1 MKELGED
8 EAVTVEREA
17 ETEAEVEADEGVE
30 LGLPTPK
37 ILIVDDTPANLLAF
51 EVALEPLGYEIV
63 KTASGFDALRLLLTQ
78 DFSLILMDVQMPIMS
93 GIETVKRIRASKRHR
108 HTPIVFITAVHRGMP
123 FILEAYGMGAVD
135 YILKPC
141 EPNILRSKVTVLVE
155 LFRQKEI
162 VKRQA
167 ALLRERER
175 EAMERRCELRF
186 QDLIE
191 AIPICVW
198 TAHADGLIDYAN
210 SAWSRYTGEAPPG
223 RSVGRALLKAL
234 HPDDR
239 SGARELWRKALRS
252 RQAVDALARLL
263 RWDGA
268 YRWHIARAVPQKE
281 NGRVVGWI
289 ITATD
294 IDEHKRA
301 EEAEHLA
308 RKEAE
313 AANCELMKDE
323 FLATVSHELR
333 TPLTAIVGWSSLLRS
348 GALAGAKAEHG
359 LATIAR
365 NAEAE
370 RRVVEDIL
378 DASRIATGRLQVHL
392 EPMDPAAVVD
402 DAIDALR
409 PLAKVK
415 GIALEPEVQGSGTLM
430 LGDPDR
436 LWQVAW
442 KLVFNAIKFT
452 PSGGRVDIRLE
463 HLGNRF
469 ILTVSDT
476 GEGIAPGVLPHVF
489 GYFSQED
496 GTTKRKHGGLGLGLA
511 IVRKLV
517 ELHGGSVSA
526 ASAGKGAGATFTV
539 SLPSCAAQPAQ
550 PVQADTKLRATSYD
564 RSLLEGVRVLVI
576 TQDAAARLLIAE
588 VLERRGAAV
597 FSVSSAEE
605 AVAFAAESALDVVVG
620 DLWVPGVDSP
630 AFLKSMRSQDD
641 RALPSIA
648 VLDAAGAEH
657 VRQALSVGFEGHIAR
672 PIHPAHLVAA
682 VASLGR
688 GGMSREPRKLK

>member
-1 MKELGED
+1 MKEIGED
-8 EAVTVEREA
+8 EAVAMAMEREA
-17 ETEAEVEADEGVE
+17 EAEAQAEADEGIE

-37 ILIVDDTPANLLAF
+37 VLIVDDTPANLLAF
-51 EVALEPLGYEIV
+51 EVALEPLGYEIT
-63 KTASGFDALRLLLTQ
+63 KAGSGFDALRMLLTQ
-78 DFSLILMDVQMPIMS
+78 DFSLILMDVQMPVMS
-93 GIETVKRIRASKRHR
+93 GIETAKRIKESKRHR
-108 HTPIVFITAVHRGMP
+108 HTPIIFITAVQRSMP
-123 FILEAYGMGAVD
+123 FILEGYGTGAVD
-135 YILKPC
+135 YILKPV
-141 EPNILRSKVTVLVE
+141 EPNVLRSKVTVLVE

-162 VKRQA
+162 VRRQA

-175 EAMERRCELRF
+175 EAMERRCEQRF

-191 AIPICVW
+191 SMPICVW
-198 TAHADGLIDYAN
+198 AAHADGRLDYAN
-210 SAWSRYTGEAPPG
+210 SAWARYTGAPPG
-223 RSVGRALLKAL
+223 RSVSRTLLKAL

-239 SGARELWRKALRS
+239 SGVRHQWRKALRS
-252 RQAVDALARLL
+252 RQSVEILARLL

-268 YRWHIARAVPQKE
+268 YRWHIARAVPQKDS
-281 NGRVVGWI
+281 GRVTGWI

-294 IDEHKRA
+294 IDEQKRA
-301 EEAEHLA
+301 EEAEQQA

-378 DASRIATGRLQVHL
+378 DASRIATGRLQVYL
-392 EPMDPAAVVD
+392 EPIDPVAVID

-409 PLAKVK
+409 PLAKLK
-415 GIALEPEVQGSGTLM
+415 GIALEPEMRPSGVLM
-430 LGDPDR
+430 QGDPDR
-436 LWQVAW
+436 LWQVTW

-452 PSGGRVDIRLE
+452 PAGGRVDIRFE
-463 HLGNRF
+463 HLGKRF

-476 GEGIAPGVLPHVF
+476 GEGIAPGVLPHIF
-489 GYFSQED
+489 KYFSQED
-496 GTTKRKHGGLGLGLA
+496 STTKRRHGGLGLGLA

-539 SLPSCAAQPAQ
+539 TLPSCAALPAQ
-550 PVQADTKLRATSYD
+550 AASADSRLRSTSYD
-564 RSLLEGVRVLVI
+564 RSLLEGVRVLVV
-576 TQDAAARLLIAE
+576 TQDASARLLAAE
-588 VLERRGAAV
+588 VLERRGATV
-597 FSVSSAEE
+597 FSVSTAEE
-605 AVAFAAESALDVVVG
+605 AVAFAAESEVDVVVG
-620 DLWVPGVDSP
+620 DLWAPGVEDP
-630 AFLKSMRSQDD
+630 AFLKSLRSQDD
-641 RALPSIA
+641 RVLPSIA
-648 VLDAAGAEH
+648 VLDAAGADH
-657 VRQALSVGFEGHIAR
+657 LRQALSVGFEGYIAK

-688 GGMSREPRKLK
+688 GR